1 MTRPEH
7 ARAPQPH
14 DGGKDGARSRIPGFP
29 SLAASR
35 AGQPRRARGTGRLMS
50 YVGMAASLW
59 VIVWVAVSTANS
71 GGRHAPAD
79 TLFLLQR

>member
-1 MTRPEH
+1 
-7 ARAPQPH
+7 
-14 DGGKDGARSRIPGFP
+14 
-29 SLAASR
+29 
-35 AGQPRRARGTGRLMS
+35 MS